1 MPPPLQVPVIDKGDP
16 LVMRYEGMLRVFSP
30 DSCVPWCRTRPSSA
44 WVISGS
50 NKITQPIR
58 LVHQALNT
66 D

>member
-1 MPPPLQVPVIDKGDP
+1 
-16 LVMRYEGMLRVFSP
+16 LRVVSP

-44 WVISGS
+44 CVISGS

-58 LVHQALNT
+58 LVHQALHT